1 MKNKKLKIAVGSDLH
16 VEFGDIVLKNEGN
29 ADLLI
34 LAGDICMLKDLDKQS
49 ERGDT
54 ARNFFQRVSAE
65 FPKTLYVMGNHE
77 HYSGD
82 FAKGAERFRNF
93 CQQHFITNITLLDK
107 TSVNIDG
114 YDFHGGTLWTDFN
127 DMDTF
132 TMHNAATAMNDYNGV
147 KNSNDTVSWK
157 FLPKHALKDHQQCR
171 SYLRTCMDNYREA
184 GRTDNRVV
192 VVTHHAPSKTSVH
205 EKYAH
210 DTLMNGCFYT
220 DMDDFIQANPQ
231 IQLWI
236 HGHMHDQFDYGIGGT
251 RVVCNPRGY
260 VMYEPQAH
268 DFKLKYIELL

>member
-1 MKNKKLKIAVGSDLH
+1 MKLAIGSDLH
-16 VEFGDIVLKNEGN
+16 VEFGDINLVNEQG

-34 LAGDICMLKDLDKQS
+34 LAGDIVMLKDLDKQS
-49 ERGDT
+49 ERGDR
-54 ARNFFQRVSAE
+54 ARGFFQRVSAE

-82 FAKGAERFRNF
+82 FAKGPERFRTF
-93 CQQHFITNITLLDK
+93 CDLHGITNITLLDK
-107 TSVNIDG
+107 ESVEIDG

-132 TMHNAATAMNDYNGV
+132 TMHNAATAMNDYHGV
-147 KNSNDTVSWK
+147 KNSDDKVSWK
-157 FLPKHALKDHQQCR
+157 FLPKHALRDHSR
-171 SYLRTCMDNYREA
+171 MVGYLQNCMDNYREA

-192 VVTHHAPSKTSVH
+192 VITHHAPSFNSVH

-210 DTLMNGCFYT
+210 DTLMNGNFYSKL
-220 DMDDFIQANPQ
+220 DDFILANPQ

-236 HGHMHDQFDYGIGGT
+236 HGHMHDPFDYGLGGT

-260 VMYEPQAH
+260 VQYEPRAL
-268 DFKLKYIELL
+268 DFELIYVDLY

>member
-1 MKNKKLKIAVGSDLH
+1 MKLAIGSDLH
-16 VEFGDIVLKNEGN
+16 VEFGDIDLKNTEG

-65 FPKTLYVMGNHE
+65 FPRTLYVMGNHE

-82 FAKGAERFRNF
+82 FAKGPERFRTF
-93 CQQHFITNITLLDK
+93 CELHHITNITLLDK
-107 TSVNIDG
+107 ESVVIDG

-132 TMHNAATAMNDYNGV
+132 TMHNAATAMNDYHGV
-147 KNSNDTVSWK
+147 KNSDDTVSWK
-157 FLPKHALKDHQQCR
+157 FLPKHALRDHQKMR
-171 SYLRTCMDNYREA
+171 NYLQMVMDNYKESR
-184 GRTDNRVV
+184 RTDNRVV
-192 VVTHHAPSKTSVH
+192 VITHHAPSFNSVH

-210 DTLMNGCFYT
+210 DHLMNGNFYT
-220 DMDDFIQANPQ
+220 NMDQFILANPQ
-231 IQLWI
+231 VQLWI
-236 HGHMHDQFDYGIGGT
+236 HGHMHDPFDYGLGGT

-260 VMYEPQAH
+260 VQYEQRAQE
-268 DFKLKYIELL
+268 FELQYVDLY

>member
-1 MKNKKLKIAVGSDLH
+1 MKLDIGSDLH
-16 VEFGDIVLKNEGN
+16 VEFGDINLVNEQG

-34 LAGDICMLKDLDKQS
+34 LAGDIVMLKDLDKQS

-65 FPKTLYVMGNHE
+65 FPRTLYVMGNHE

-82 FAKGAERFRNF
+82 FAKGPERFRTF
-93 CQQHFITNITLLDK
+93 CELHHITNITLLDK
-107 TSVNIDG
+107 QSVEIDG

-132 TMHNAATAMNDYNGV
+132 TMHNAATAMNDYHGV
-147 KNSNDTVSWK
+147 KNSDDTVSWK
-157 FLPKHALKDHQQCR
+157 FLPKHALRDHQR
-171 SYLRTCMDNYREA
+171 MRNYLQACMDTYRAA

-192 VVTHHAPSKTSVH
+192 VITHHAPSFNSVH

-210 DTLMNGCFYT
+210 DRLMNGNFYT
-220 DMDDFIQANPQ
+220 DMDDFILANPQ
-231 IQLWI
+231 VQLWI
-236 HGHMHDQFDYGIGGT
+236 HGHMHDPFDYGLGGT

-260 VMYEPQAH
+260 VQYESRAH
-268 DFKLKYIELL
+268 EFELIYVDLY